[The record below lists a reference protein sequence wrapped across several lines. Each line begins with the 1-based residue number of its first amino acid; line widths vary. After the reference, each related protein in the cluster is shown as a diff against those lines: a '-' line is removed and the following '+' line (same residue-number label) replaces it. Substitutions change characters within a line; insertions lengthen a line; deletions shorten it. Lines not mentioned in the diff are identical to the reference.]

1 MKLSRT
7 SCLVSLLGML
17 LAAGVQAAESN
28 RVYDNN
34 CALCHQRAGAGLTGQ
49 FPRLAGRAGEIA
61 ATEAGR
67 RYLVEV
73 TLFGMAGKVEVDG
86 ASIIGVMPPFSVL
99 SDTDLASAL
108 NYVIRLEGAS
118 KSKGKRAQISAE
130 DVKAIRAGQQLSPTQ
145 VRANR
150 EAVLTA
156 STK

>member
-1 MKLSRT
+1 MKLNRT
-7 SCLVSLLGML
+7 SCLLSLLGML
-17 LAAGVQAAESN
+17 LAAGAQAAEAN

-34 CALCHQRAGAGLTGQ
+34 CALCHQRAGAGLAGQ

-86 ASIIGVMPPFSVL
+86 ASIIGVMPPFAVL
-99 SDTDLASAL
+99 SDADLASAL

-118 KSKGKRAQISAE
+118 KSKGKRARISE
-130 DVKAIRAGQQLSPTQ
+130 DDVKVVRAGQQLSPTQ